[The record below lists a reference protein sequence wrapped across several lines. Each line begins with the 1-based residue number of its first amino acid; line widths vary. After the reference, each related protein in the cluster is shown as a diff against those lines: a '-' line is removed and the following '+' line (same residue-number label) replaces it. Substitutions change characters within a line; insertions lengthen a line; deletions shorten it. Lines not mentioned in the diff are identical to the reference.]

1 LYSASRVLGVT
12 SVQIVSALAL
22 ALVLLALIFAFL
34 VERRRRRLAER
45 TSRFF
50 LTEVA
55 RLNRYTK
62 LNAMSGAITHE
73 LRQPLGA
80 ILSNADAAELYLGK
94 NPPDVAI
101 AREILADIRRDDQR
115 AVSIIENLRESLAGR
130 EGTVQELDLNQLVL
144 DTQALLA
151 AEARAREVVLN
162 TALDQQGLP
171 VRANPIQLQQVVLIL
186 AMNAVDAVLAREP
199 GKRQILLQT
208 GKFGDAEVGVSI
220 FDSGSG
226 IPQDKLETVFEAF
239 YTTKEKGIGLGLAIA
254 RQIVESCGGRIWAEN
269 RGEGGAVL
277 RFTVPLATRAPATM
291 KAG

>member
-1 LYSASRVLGVT
+1 
-12 SVQIVSALAL
+12 VQIVSALAL

-62 LNAMSGAITHE
+62 LNAMSGVITHE

>member
-1 LYSASRVLGVT
+1 LGVT

-45 TSRFF
+45 TSRYF

-94 NPPDVAI
+94 NPPDVALT
-101 AREILADIRRDDQR
+101 REILGDIRRDDQR

-151 AEARAREVVLN
+151 AQARAKAVVLN

-199 GKRQILLQT
+199 GKRQILMQT
-208 GKFGDAEVGVSI
+208 GKFSDAEVGVSI

-226 IPQDKLETVFEAF
+226 IPQDRLETVFEAF

-277 RFTVPLATRAPATM
+277 RFTVPLATRAPATV

>member
-1 LYSASRVLGVT
+1 
-12 SVQIVSALAL
+12 VQVVSALAL

-34 VERRRRRLAER
+34 VERRRRRVAER

-94 NPPDVAI
+94 NPPDVAL
-101 AREILADIRRDDQR
+101 AREILGDIRRDDQR
-115 AVSIIENLRESLAGR
+115 AVDIIENLRESLAGR

-151 AEARAREVVLN
+151 AEARAKGVVLN

-171 VRANPIQLQQVVLIL
+171 MRANPIQLQQVVLIL

-199 GKRQILLQT
+199 GKRQILMQT

-277 RFTVPLATRAPATM
+277 RFTVPLATRAPTTL

>member
-1 LYSASRVLGVT
+1 LGAT

-94 NPPDVAI
+94 NPPDVAL
-101 AREILADIRRDDQR
+101 AREILGDIRRDDQR
-115 AVSIIENLRESLAGR
+115 AVDIIENLRESLAGR

-151 AEARAREVVLN
+151 AEARAKGVVLN

-171 VRANPIQLQQVVLIL
+171 MRANPIQLQQVVLIL
-186 AMNAVDAVLAREP
+186 AMNAVDAVLARES
-199 GKRQILLQT
+199 GKRQILMQT

>member
-1 LYSASRVLGVT
+1 M
-12 SVQIVSALAL
+12 QIVSALAL
-22 ALVLLALIFAFL
+22 ALVVLALIFAFL

-94 NPPDVAI
+94 NPPDVAL
-101 AREILADIRRDDQR
+101 AREILGDIRRDDQR
-115 AVSIIENLRESLAGR
+115 AVSIIEYLRESLAGR

-151 AEARAREVVLN
+151 AEARAKGVVLN

-171 VRANPIQLQQVVLIL
+171 MRANPIQLQQVVLIL
-186 AMNAVDAVLAREP
+186 AMNAVDAVLPREP
-199 GKRQILLQT
+199 GKRQVLMQT

-254 RQIVESCGGRIWAEN
+254 REIVESCGGRIWAEN

>member
-1 LYSASRVLGVT
+1 MGVT